1 LKKLFLLVSLVVV
14 LIQPTILWAQAKPQ
28 DHQIYLKLLGS
39 AKDSLYNQTLKT
51 YDRYIRQHPTE
62 YLVQIERCRFIQNAY
77 DSEEYNPKYDEVE
90 KEIKRLLREFPDIP
104 EVQLYQADFM
114 YGDSV
119 ITYLENIV
127 ANYNAYPARWKGKLI
142 WQAFHKLATAY
153 AAEDNHELSIK
164 YGELAMAKNDT
175 LDISYLVASAYQAQ
189 KQPENAKRL
198 LLRHLRATN
207 EGWEL
212 NQKGKL
218 LLELGLPN
226 KAMQAFRWA
235 KKDSASYQDADGMAE
250 ALIRTGLYKEARTFL
265 AKNAVGEYSEVAAK
279 RKLFQYDLQYSPVD
293 SARVSYEKLV
303 HENFL
308 ADPLGFYRL
317 QLFLH
322 APMLPWQL
330 PDILRVLLIF
340 LFIVVVLVWPY
351 IWILPIHYVSNYYK
365 GRGMTLPATPFRWT
379 LRHFWYMCSG
389 LLFIDV
395 LSNLL
400 FRYDSFFAEAVTK
413 VEEVISQQEANQTL
427 FFMVGGVLITT
438 LLLQR
443 TDFLLIRG
451 QIWTLRKSIYTGI
464 GLAFLVRLLLGIY
477 LVLIQFI
484 GISQTAPLTFLSIQD
499 SIISLNQFY
508 HPALGF
514 LFVVLLVPFYEEILF
529 RGVFLS
535 SCEKHMRFFIAN
547 SLQAFLF
554 ALLHQ
559 ELKLI
564 PFYFAFGYL
573 AGYFRRKSQSLAPGI
588 SMHVT
593 NNCLAFLSLLLK
605 S

>member
-1 LKKLFLLVSLVVV
+1 MKKLFLLVSLVVV